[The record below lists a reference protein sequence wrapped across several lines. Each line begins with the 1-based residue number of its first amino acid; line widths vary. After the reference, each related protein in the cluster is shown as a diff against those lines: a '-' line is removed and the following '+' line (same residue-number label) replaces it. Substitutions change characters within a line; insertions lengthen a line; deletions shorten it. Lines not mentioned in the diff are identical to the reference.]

1 MPCPLMVTL
10 LLVTDLSWA
19 SNILVRSI
27 VSASNERN
35 GAPSGNN
42 PKTFQRSC
50 EVGKRVV
57 RHVEFYWFDHAHPAD
72 HAWQGQGS
80 GSRQSTNRGQRSGLR
95 RFFGSAALPLVD
107 CILPR

>member
-1 MPCPLMVTL
+1 MVTL

-57 RHVEFYWFDHAHPAD
+57 RHVESI
-72 HAWQGQGS
+72 GS
-80 GSRQSTNRGQRSGLR
+80 IMPTRPIMLGKDKVVDRANRLIVVSDRG
-95 RFFGSAALPLVD
+95 
-107 CILPR
+107 